1 MTSETEN
8 VSPQVEPT
16 EKKAPAVKKRV
27 VAKKTGP
34 IKKVVAKKIAK
45 KIAKKTSK
53 KAPAKSTKS
62 TKANKAT
69 KTVKTKLVRD
79 SFAIPEKEYA
89 ALVAVKK
96 TCLKAGLEIKK
107 TELIRIGIALV
118 NNLTTAKIKTAQ
130 AKLTQI
136 SAGRPKK

>member
-1 MTSETEN
+1 MTNETEN

-16 EKKAPAVKKRV
+16 VKKAPAVKKRSV
-27 VAKKTGP
+27 TKKTGLV
-34 IKKVVAKKIAK
+34 KKVTAKKAAK
-45 KIAKKTSK
+45 KSAKKASK
-53 KAPAKSTKS
+53 KTPVKSTKP
-62 TKANKAT
+62 T
-69 KTVKTKLVRD
+69 KTVKTKLIRD

>member
-1 MTSETEN
+1 MTNETEN

-16 EKKAPAVKKRV
+16 EKKAPAVKKRS
-27 VAKKTGP
+27 VAKKTSP
-34 IKKVVAKKIAK
+34 VKKVTVKKAAKKS
-45 KIAKKTSK
+45 AKKTSK
-53 KAPAKSTKS
+53 KTLVKS
-62 TKANKAT
+62 TKATKAT
-69 KTVKTKLVRD
+69 KTVKTKLIRD

-118 NNLTTAKIKTAQ
+118 NDLTTAKIKTAQ

>member
-1 MTSETEN
+1 MTNETEN

-16 EKKAPAVKKRV
+16 EKKAPAVKKRS
-27 VAKKTGP
+27 VAKKTSP
-34 IKKVVAKKIAK
+34 VKKVTVKKAAKKS
-45 KIAKKTSK
+45 AKKTSK
-53 KAPAKSTKS
+53 KTLVKS
-62 TKANKAT
+62 TKATKAT
-69 KTVKTKLVRD
+69 KTVKTKLIRD

-118 NNLTTAKIKTAQ
+118 NDLTTAKIKTAQ
-130 AKLTQI
+130 ARLTQI

>member
-1 MTSETEN
+1 MTNETEN

-16 EKKAPAVKKRV
+16 EKKAPAVKKRS
-27 VAKKTGP
+27 VAKKTSSV
-34 IKKVVAKKIAK
+34 KKVTVKKAAKKS
-45 KIAKKTSK
+45 AKKTSK
-53 KAPAKSTKS
+53 KTLVKS
-62 TKANKAT
+62 TKATKAT
-69 KTVKTKLVRD
+69 KTVKTKLIRD

-96 TCLKAGLEIKK
+96 TCLKSGLEIKK

-118 NNLTTAKIKTAQ
+118 NDLTTAKIKTAQ

>member
-1 MTSETEN
+1 MTNETEN

-16 EKKAPAVKKRV
+16 EKKAPAVKKRS
-27 VAKKTGP
+27 VAKKT
-34 IKKVVAKKIAK
+34 ISVKKVTVKKATK
-45 KIAKKTSK
+45 KASKKTLG
-53 KAPAKSTKS
+53 KST
-62 TKANKAT
+62 KAT

-96 TCLKAGLEIKK
+96 ACLKAGLEIKK

-118 NNLTTAKIKTAQ
+118 NTLTTAKIKTAQ

>member
-1 MTSETEN
+1 MTNETEN

-16 EKKAPAVKKRV
+16 EKKAPAVKKRS
-27 VAKKTGP
+27 VAKKTSSV
-34 IKKVVAKKIAK
+34 KKVTVKKAAKKS
-45 KIAKKTSK
+45 AKKTSK
-53 KAPAKSTKS
+53 KTLVKS
-62 TKANKAT
+62 TKATKATKAT
-69 KTVKTKLVRD
+69 KTVKTKLIRD

-118 NNLTTAKIKTAQ
+118 NDLTTAKIKTAQ

>member
-1 MTSETEN
+1 MTNETEN

-16 EKKAPAVKKRV
+16 EKKAPAVKKRSV
-27 VAKKTGP
+27 V
-34 IKKVVAKKIAK
+34 
-45 KIAKKTSK
+45 KKTSLVKKVAAK
-53 KAPAKSTKS
+53 KATKKASKKTLGKST
-62 TKANKAT
+62 KAT

-96 TCLKAGLEIKK
+96 ACLKAGLEIKK

-118 NNLTTAKIKTAQ
+118 NTLTTAKIKTAQ

>member
-1 MTSETEN
+1 MTYETEN

-16 EKKAPAVKKRV
+16 EKKAPAVKKRN
-27 VAKKTGP
+27 VAKKTSP
-34 IKKVVAKKIAK
+34 VKKVTVKKAAKKS
-45 KIAKKTSK
+45 AKKTSK
-53 KAPAKSTKS
+53 KTLVKS
-62 TKANKAT
+62 TKATKAT
-69 KTVKTKLVRD
+69 KTVKTKLIRD

-118 NNLTTAKIKTAQ
+118 NDLTTAKIKTAQ

>member
-1 MTSETEN
+1 MTNETEN

-16 EKKAPAVKKRV
+16 EKKAPAVKKRS
-27 VAKKTGP
+27 VAKKTSSV
-34 IKKVVAKKIAK
+34 KKVTVKKAAKKS
-45 KIAKKTSK
+45 AKKTSK
-53 KAPAKSTKS
+53 KTLVKS
-62 TKANKAT
+62 TKATKAT
-69 KTVKTKLVRD
+69 KTVKTKLIRD

-118 NNLTTAKIKTAQ
+118 NDLTTAKIKTAQ
-130 AKLTQI
+130 ARLTQI

>member
-1 MTSETEN
+1 MTYETEN
-8 VSPQVEPT
+8 VSPQVGPT
-16 EKKAPAVKKRV
+16 EKKAPAVKKRS
-27 VAKKTGP
+27 VAKKTSLV
-34 IKKVVAKKIAK
+34 KKVAAKKATK
-45 KIAKKTSK
+45 KASKKTLG
-53 KAPAKSTKS
+53 KST
-62 TKANKAT
+62 KAT

-96 TCLKAGLEIKK
+96 ACLKAGLEIKK

-118 NNLTTAKIKTAQ
+118 NTLTTAKIKTAQ

>member
-1 MTSETEN
+1 MTNETEN

-16 EKKAPAVKKRV
+16 EKKAPAVKKRS
-27 VAKKTGP
+27 VAKKTRSV
-34 IKKVVAKKIAK
+34 KKVTVKKAAKKS
-45 KIAKKTSK
+45 AKKTSK
-53 KAPAKSTKS
+53 KTLVKS
-62 TKANKAT
+62 TKATKAT
-69 KTVKTKLVRD
+69 KTVKTKLIRD

-118 NNLTTAKIKTAQ
+118 NDLTTAKIKTAQ

>member
-1 MTSETEN
+1 MTNETEN

-16 EKKAPAVKKRV
+16 EKKAPAVKKRS
-27 VAKKTGP
+27 VAKKT
-34 IKKVVAKKIAK
+34 ISVKKVTVKKAAKKAS
-45 KIAKKTSK
+45 KKTLG
-53 KAPAKSTKS
+53 KST
-62 TKANKAT
+62 KAT

-96 TCLKAGLEIKK
+96 ACLKAGLEIKK

-118 NNLTTAKIKTAQ
+118 NTLTTAKIKTAQ

>member
-1 MTSETEN
+1 MTNETEN

-16 EKKAPAVKKRV
+16 EKKAPAVKKRS
-27 VAKKTGP
+27 VAKKTGLV
-34 IKKVVAKKIAK
+34 KKVTAKKAVK
-45 KIAKKTSK
+45 KAAKKTSK
-53 KAPAKSTKS
+53 KTPVKST
-62 TKANKAT
+62 KAT

-96 TCLKAGLEIKK
+96 ACLKAGLEIKK

-118 NNLTTAKIKTAQ
+118 NTLTTAKIKTAQ
-130 AKLTQI
+130 ARLTQI

>member
-1 MTSETEN
+1 MTNETEN

-16 EKKAPAVKKRV
+16 VKKAPAVKKRS
-27 VAKKTGP
+27 VAKKTGLV
-34 IKKVVAKKIAK
+34 KKVTAKKAAK
-45 KIAKKTSK
+45 KSAKKASK
-53 KAPAKSTKS
+53 KTPVKSTKP
-62 TKANKAT
+62 T
-69 KTVKTKLVRD
+69 KTVKTKLIRD

>member
-1 MTSETEN
+1 MTNEAEN
-8 VSPQVEPT
+8 VFPQVGPT
-16 EKKAPAVKKRV
+16 EKKAPAVKKRS
-27 VAKKTGP
+27 VAKKTSLV
-34 IKKVVAKKIAK
+34 KKVAVKKAAKKS
-45 KIAKKTSK
+45 AKKTSK
-53 KAPAKSTKS
+53 KTLVKS
-62 TKANKAT
+62 TKATKAT
-69 KTVKTKLVRD
+69 KTVKTKLIRD

-96 TCLKAGLEIKK
+96 ACLKAGLEIKK

-118 NNLTTAKIKTAQ
+118 NTLTTAKIKTAQ

>member
-1 MTSETEN
+1 MTNETEN

-16 EKKAPAVKKRV
+16 VKKAPAVKKRS
-27 VAKKTGP
+27 VAKKTGLV
-34 IKKVVAKKIAK
+34 KKVTAKKAAK
-45 KIAKKTSK
+45 KSAKKTSK
-53 KAPAKSTKS
+53 KTPVKSTKP
-62 TKANKAT
+62 T
-69 KTVKTKLVRD
+69 KTVKTKLIRD

>member
-1 MTSETEN
+1 MTNETEN
-8 VSPQVEPT
+8 VSSQVEPT
-16 EKKAPAVKKRV
+16 EKKAPAVKKRS
-27 VAKKTGP
+27 
-34 IKKVVAKKIAK
+34 VAKKINLVKKAAAK
-45 KIAKKTSK
+45 KTAKKTSK
-53 KAPAKSTKS
+53 KAPAKPSKS
-62 TKANKAT
+62 TKANKAI
-69 KTVKTKLVRD
+69 KTVKTKLIRD

>member
-1 MTSETEN
+1 MTNETEN
-8 VSPQVEPT
+8 VSPQVGPT
-16 EKKAPAVKKRV
+16 EKKAPAVKKRS
-27 VAKKTGP
+27 VAKKTNLV
-34 IKKVVAKKIAK
+34 KKVAVKKA
-45 KIAKKTSK
+45 AKKTSK
-53 KAPAKSTKS
+53 KAPAKSTNS
-62 TKANKAT
+62 TKANNAT

-96 TCLKAGLEIKK
+96 ACLKAGLEIKK

>member
-1 MTSETEN
+1 MTNETEN

-16 EKKAPAVKKRV
+16 EKKAPAVKKRS
-27 VAKKTGP
+27 VAKKTIP
-34 IKKVVAKKIAK
+34 VKKVTVKKAAKKS
-45 KIAKKTSK
+45 AKKTSK
-53 KAPAKSTKS
+53 KTLVKST
-62 TKANKAT
+62 KAT
-69 KTVKTKLVRD
+69 KTVKTKLIRD

-118 NNLTTAKIKTAQ
+118 NDLTTAKIKTAQ

>member
-1 MTSETEN
+1 MTNETEN

-16 EKKAPAVKKRV
+16 EKKAPAVKKRS
-27 VAKKTGP
+27 VAKKTSLV
-34 IKKVVAKKIAK
+34 KKVAAKKATK
-45 KIAKKTSK
+45 KASKKTLG
-53 KAPAKSTKS
+53 KST
-62 TKANKAT
+62 KAT

-96 TCLKAGLEIKK
+96 ACLKAGLEIKK

-118 NNLTTAKIKTAQ
+118 NTLTTAKIKKAQ

>member
-1 MTSETEN
+1 MTNETEN
-8 VSPQVEPT
+8 VSPQVGPT
-16 EKKAPAVKKRV
+16 EKKAPAVKKKS
-27 VAKKTGP
+27 VAKKTSLV
-34 IKKVVAKKIAK
+34 KKVAAKKATK
-45 KIAKKTSK
+45 KASKKTLG
-53 KAPAKSTKS
+53 KST
-62 TKANKAT
+62 KAT

-96 TCLKAGLEIKK
+96 ACLKAGLEIKK

-118 NNLTTAKIKTAQ
+118 NTLTTAKIKTAQ

>member
-1 MTSETEN
+1 MTNETEN

-16 EKKAPAVKKRV
+16 EKKAPAVKKRN
-27 VAKKTGP
+27 
-34 IKKVVAKKIAK
+34 
-45 KIAKKTSK
+45 IAKKTSSVKKVTVK
-53 KAPAKSTKS
+53 KAAKKSATKTSKKTLVKS
-62 TKANKAT
+62 TKATKAA
-69 KTVKTKLVRD
+69 KTVKTKLIRD

-118 NNLTTAKIKTAQ
+118 NTLTTAKIKTAQ

>member
-1 MTSETEN
+1 MTNETEN

-16 EKKAPAVKKRV
+16 EKKAPAVKKRS
-27 VAKKTGP
+27 VAKKTSP
-34 IKKVVAKKIAK
+34 VKKVNVKKAAKKS
-45 KIAKKTSK
+45 AKKTSK
-53 KAPAKSTKS
+53 KTLVKS
-62 TKANKAT
+62 TKATKAT
-69 KTVKTKLVRD
+69 KTVKTKLIRD

-118 NNLTTAKIKTAQ
+118 NDLTTAKIKTAQ

>member
-1 MTSETEN
+1 MTNETEN
-8 VSPQVEPT
+8 VSPQVGPT
-16 EKKAPAVKKRV
+16 EKKAPAVKKRS
-27 VAKKTGP
+27 VAKKTSLV
-34 IKKVVAKKIAK
+34 KKVAAKKATK
-45 KIAKKTSK
+45 KASKKTLG
-53 KAPAKSTKS
+53 KST
-62 TKANKAT
+62 KAT

-96 TCLKAGLEIKK
+96 ACLKAGLEIKK

>member
-1 MTSETEN
+1 MTNEAEN
-8 VSPQVEPT
+8 VSPQVGPT
-16 EKKAPAVKKRV
+16 EKKAPAVKKRS
-27 VAKKTGP
+27 VAKKTSLV
-34 IKKVVAKKIAK
+34 KKVAAKKATK
-45 KIAKKTSK
+45 KASKKTLG
-53 KAPAKSTKS
+53 KST
-62 TKANKAT
+62 KAT

-96 TCLKAGLEIKK
+96 ACLKAGLEIKK

-118 NNLTTAKIKTAQ
+118 NTLTTAKIKTAQ

>member
-1 MTSETEN
+1 MTNETEN

-16 EKKAPAVKKRV
+16 EKKAPAVKKRS
-27 VAKKTGP
+27 VAKKTSLV
-34 IKKVVAKKIAK
+34 KKVAAKKATK
-45 KIAKKTSK
+45 KASKKTLG
-53 KAPAKSTKS
+53 KST
-62 TKANKAT
+62 KAT

-118 NNLTTAKIKTAQ
+118 NTLTTAKIKTAQ

>member
-1 MTSETEN
+1 MTNETEN

-16 EKKAPAVKKRV
+16 EKKAPAVKKRS
-27 VAKKTGP
+27 
-34 IKKVVAKKIAK
+34 
-45 KIAKKTSK
+45 IAKKTSLVKKVAAK
-53 KAPAKSTKS
+53 KATKKASKKTLGKST
-62 TKANKAT
+62 KAT

-96 TCLKAGLEIKK
+96 ACLKAGLEIKK

-118 NNLTTAKIKTAQ
+118 NTLTTAKIKTAQ

>member
-1 MTSETEN
+1 MTNETEN
-8 VSPQVEPT
+8 VSPQVEPAV
-16 EKKAPAVKKRV
+16 KKAPAVKKRS
-27 VAKKTGP
+27 VAKKTGLV
-34 IKKVVAKKIAK
+34 KKVTAKKAAK
-45 KIAKKTSK
+45 KSAKKTSK
-53 KAPAKSTKS
+53 KTPVKSTKP
-62 TKANKAT
+62 T
-69 KTVKTKLVRD
+69 KTVKTKLIRD

>member
-1 MTSETEN
+1 MTNEAEN
-8 VSPQVEPT
+8 VSPQVGPT
-16 EKKAPAVKKRV
+16 EKKAPAVKKRS
-27 VAKKTGP
+27 VAKKTNLV
-34 IKKVVAKKIAK
+34 KKVAVKKA
-45 KIAKKTSK
+45 AKKTSK

-96 TCLKAGLEIKK
+96 ACLKAGLEIKK

>member
-1 MTSETEN
+1 MTNETEN
-8 VSPQVEPT
+8 VSPQVGPT
-16 EKKAPAVKKRV
+16 EKKAPAVKKIS
-27 VAKKTGP
+27 VAKKT
-34 IKKVVAKKIAK
+34 ILVKKVAAKKATK
-45 KIAKKTSK
+45 KASKKTLG
-53 KAPAKSTKS
+53 KST
-62 TKANKAT
+62 KAT

-96 TCLKAGLEIKK
+96 ACLKAGLEIKK

-118 NNLTTAKIKTAQ
+118 NTLTTAKIKTAQ

>member
-1 MTSETEN
+1 MTNETEN
-8 VSPQVEPT
+8 VPPQVEPT
-16 EKKAPAVKKRV
+16 EKKAPAVKKRS
-27 VAKKTGP
+27 VAKKTSLV
-34 IKKVVAKKIAK
+34 KKVAAKKATK
-45 KIAKKTSK
+45 KASKKTLG
-53 KAPAKSTKS
+53 KST
-62 TKANKAT
+62 KAT

-96 TCLKAGLEIKK
+96 ACLKAGLEIKK

-118 NNLTTAKIKTAQ
+118 NTLTTAKIKTAQ

>member
-1 MTSETEN
+1 MTNETEN

-16 EKKAPAVKKRV
+16 EKKAPAVKKIS
-27 VAKKTGP
+27 VAKKASLV
-34 IKKVVAKKIAK
+34 KKITVKKAAKKS
-45 KIAKKTSK
+45 AKKTSK
-53 KAPAKSTKS
+53 KTLVKS
-62 TKANKAT
+62 TKATKAA
-69 KTVKTKLVRD
+69 KTVKTKLIRD

-118 NNLTTAKIKTAQ
+118 NTLTTAKIKTAQ

>member
-1 MTSETEN
+1 MTNETEN
-8 VSPQVEPT
+8 VSQQGEPT
-16 EKKAPAVKKRV
+16 EKKVPAVKERS
-27 VAKKTGP
+27 VAKKTNLV
-34 IKKVVAKKIAK
+34 KKVAAKKAVK
-45 KIAKKTSK
+45 KAAKKTSK
-53 KAPAKSTKS
+53 KTPVKST
-62 TKANKAT
+62 KAT

-96 TCLKAGLEIKK
+96 ACLKAGLEIKK

>member
-1 MTSETEN
+1 MTNETEN
-8 VSPQVEPT
+8 VSPQVGPT
-16 EKKAPAVKKRV
+16 EKKAPAVKKRS
-27 VAKKTGP
+27 VAKKASLV
-34 IKKVVAKKIAK
+34 KKVAAKKATK
-45 KIAKKTSK
+45 KASKKTLG
-53 KAPAKSTKS
+53 KST
-62 TKANKAT
+62 KAT

-96 TCLKAGLEIKK
+96 ACLKAGLEIKK

-118 NNLTTAKIKTAQ
+118 NTLTTAKIKTAQ

>member
-1 MTSETEN
+1 MTNETEN

-16 EKKAPAVKKRV
+16 EKKAPAVKKRS
-27 VAKKTGP
+27 VAKKTSSV
-34 IKKVVAKKIAK
+34 KKVTVKKAAKKSAK
-45 KIAKKTSK
+45 KPSKKTLV
-53 KAPAKSTKS
+53 KS
-62 TKANKAT
+62 TKATKAT
-69 KTVKTKLVRD
+69 KTVKTKLIRD

-118 NNLTTAKIKTAQ
+118 NDLTTAKIKTAQ
-130 AKLTQI
+130 ARLTQI

>member
-1 MTSETEN
+1 MTNETEN

-16 EKKAPAVKKRV
+16 EKKAPAVKKRS
-27 VAKKTGP
+27 VAKKTS
-34 IKKVVAKKIAK
+34 IVKKVAAKKATK
-45 KIAKKTSK
+45 KASKKTLG
-53 KAPAKSTKS
+53 KST
-62 TKANKAT
+62 KAT

-96 TCLKAGLEIKK
+96 ACLKAGLEIKK

-118 NNLTTAKIKTAQ
+118 NTLTTAKIKTAQ

>member
-1 MTSETEN
+1 MTNETEN

-16 EKKAPAVKKRV
+16 EKKAPAVKKRS
-27 VAKKTGP
+27 VAKKTSSV
-34 IKKVVAKKIAK
+34 KKVTVKKAAKKAS
-45 KIAKKTSK
+45 KKTLG
-53 KAPAKSTKS
+53 KST
-62 TKANKAT
+62 KAT

-96 TCLKAGLEIKK
+96 ACLKAGLEIKK

-118 NNLTTAKIKTAQ
+118 NTLTTAKIKTAQ

>member
-16 EKKAPAVKKRV
+16 KKKAPAVKKRV
-27 VAKKTGP
+27 VAKKTDP
-34 IKKVVAKKIAK
+34 VKKVAAK

-53 KAPAKSTKS
+53 KASSKSTKS

-118 NNLTTAKIKTAQ
+118 NKLTTAKIKTAQ